1 MKPKIWHVM
10 AAVCAMGMGVA
21 GQPADAATAKRFVP
35 RRWCSLG
42 TSITW
47 YNNHVAPSFT
57 KGYQTRVM
65 ERIRFSGF
73 VNRGVNGG
81 CVASAIGNVVPAG
94 FYTIEHGVNDWGN
107 RVNPGTM
114 EDYLND
120 TGTGTFAG
128 GYRKVVNAI
137 RAASPKAKIILCT
150 PRKGYGFGTYLPARC
165 DERQKGGY
173 FLEDYVKIVRGI
185 AAKEGFLVADF
196 YGTCGEQDELA
207 SLSIDKALHPNDA
220 GYQRMADELVKT
232 ILKQFPDARE
242 VKTGPAAFTDDGKP
256 KSVTVNECVAT
267 DPQAVLFGTKLSQV
281 TVEGAKMG
289 GAWIPNGPFESS
301 VRFLERDPS
310 GTKMTCQVQVRPPD
324 NCTRAIGL
332 EFAQDGSDVTVR
344 ALWSRY
350 SFKEPVGTDFEL
362 PGSSETAP
370 IAAALTDFGYVVSS
384 LTLGV
389 NKPDLPEAV
398 AKGKK
403 SSAALAEAGALA
415 YRGTLGAAGK
425 VVLKNVSLESVT
437 PSAAFMGGAW
447 IPGGPFAS
455 TVHFVRK
462 NASTGSKRF
471 QVQVRPPDD
480 CTRCIGVELKQQ
492 GTDVAA
498 RILWAR
504 YSWNGP
510 VGTDFEK
517 PGYSGV
523 APIAESMS
531 AEGYGISA
539 LSFVRAK

>member
-1 MKPKIWHVM
+1 MKRKTWFVL
-10 AAVCAMGMGVA
+10 AAVCALGMSVA
-21 GQPADAATAKRFVP
+21 ELQADAVPAKRFVP

-65 ERIRFSGF
+65 ERIRFTGF
-73 VNRGVNGG
+73 VNRGISGG

-94 FYTIEHGVNDWGN
+94 FYTVEHGINDWGN
-107 RVNPGTM
+107 RVKPGTM
-114 EDYLND
+114 KDYLND

-128 GYRKVVNAI
+128 GYRKVINAI
-137 RAASPKAKIILCT
+137 RAVSPKAKIILCT

-165 DERQKGGY
+165 DEQQPGGY
-173 FLEDYVKIVRGI
+173 FLKDYVKIVRAI

-207 SLSIDKALHPNDA
+207 SLSIDTALHPNDA

-232 ILKQFPDARE
+232 ILKQFPDAKE
-242 VKTGPAAFTDDGKP
+242 VVAGPVAFTDDGKP

-267 DPQAVLFGTKLSQV
+267 DPQTVLFGTKLSKV

-289 GAWIPNGPFESS
+289 GQWIPNGPFASS
-301 VRFLERDPS
+301 VRFLKRDPA
-310 GTKMTCQVQVRPPD
+310 GKKMTCQIQVRPPD

-350 SFKEPVGTDFEL
+350 SFEEPVGTDFEQ
-362 PGSSETAP
+362 PGYKTAP
-370 IAAALTDFGYVVSS
+370 LAATLTDFGYVISS

-398 AKGKK
+398 ATGKK
-403 SSAALAEAGALA
+403 KAPADSAEAGALT
-415 YRGTLGAAGK
+415 YRGNLGATRKA
-425 VVLKNVSLESVT
+425 VLKNASLEAVT

-455 TVHFVRK
+455 TVHFVRED
-462 NASTGSKRF
+462 AATGTKRF
-471 QVQVRPPDD
+471 QIQVRPPDN
-480 CTRCIGVELKQQ
+480 CTRCVGVELKQQ
-492 GTDVAA
+492 GADVTA
-498 RILWAR
+498 RVLWAR
-504 YSWNGP
+504 YAWHDP
-510 VGTDFEK
+510 VGTDFEQ
-517 PGYSGV
+517 PGYSGAV
-523 APIAESMS
+523 PIAESPD
-531 AEGYGISA
+531 AKGYGISS
-539 LSFVRAK
+539 LSFVRAE